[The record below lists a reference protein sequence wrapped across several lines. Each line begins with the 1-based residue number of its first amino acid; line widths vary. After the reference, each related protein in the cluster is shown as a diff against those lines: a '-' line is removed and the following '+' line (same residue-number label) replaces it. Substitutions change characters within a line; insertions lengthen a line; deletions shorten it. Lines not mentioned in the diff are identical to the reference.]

1 MRQASWEDL
10 FREGEA
16 KVVKPPFWSKL
27 AIFSWEELVT
37 LAIVMVG
44 FLTVV
49 QSMSSANWVNDMPS
63 LYPIAFLGLAVGLV
77 MSRLKVNEILT
88 HLIALTIGLVG
99 VFLAVSANLEGSYSD
114 RGNEIY
120 ERFADWMQAASS
132 GGISN
137 DNLPFILLVVSTTYL
152 AAYVAAWAI
161 FRWYNAWVGVVPGGL
176 ALLTNISYLPGQNG
190 FPLLIYLFCAI
201 LLVARVNLLR
211 KARQWRAD
219 RTQYPDLISLH
230 VLNVTVW
237 VALGLLAFAWI
248 LPVGSGSGKIYSVW
262 DTVTSPV
269 TGPLESLNRVFLS
282 VNSKKGSS
290 IHSFG
295 ATLPL
300 LGEINLGGGEI
311 MRVTAQETGYLRA
324 QSYDV
329 YTAQGWKIGP
339 SSVATT
345 GTWPALKALQSA
357 EESRRQLRRPV
368 SIQVTASK
376 ATGVLVSEGDPLAV
390 SVDSRVVYGADQ
402 TDVTSVRPTAQL
414 KEGSQYRV
422 DSTVSNASVSRLQTA
437 PTNYA
442 PWLQTYLNLP
452 PDLPRRVTG
461 KAREVTQGMDNPYD
475 KANAI
480 EQYLRGITV
489 DTKIQAAPPKR
500 DSVDYFL
507 FTSQKGYFDYHASA
521 MVVLL
526 RSVGVP
532 ARLAVGYTLRPQD
545 RIPDTNVYV
554 LSEANAFAWPEV
566 YFPTLGW
573 VEFNPTPS
581 EPRVNRSG
589 QDDTSFSDGATDEF
603 IDESMLPNDLP
614 VNTEPAAEAVNAL
627 EIDEG
632 SSIVGRIV
640 FTVVLGLMALTLAV
654 FISFNYAWS
663 RGLSGQPFA
672 VQVWEKTLRLARWS
686 RVRPTPQETPRDIIA
701 RLHKELPDVKDL
713 DYMGDAYV
721 RARYGRKELTDE
733 EHDRLSGIFKQ
744 ARNTLLARL
753 LRWK

>member
-1 MRQASWEDL
+1 MRQASWEEL
-10 FREGEA
+10 FREGEVRE
-16 KVVKPPFWSKL
+16 KKPSVWSRL

-63 LYPIAFLGLAVGLV
+63 LYPIAFVGLTFGLV
-77 MSRLKVNEILT
+77 MSRLKINEVLT
-88 HLIALTIGLVG
+88 HLMALTLGLVA
-99 VFLAVSANLEGSYSD
+99 VFLSVSTSLEGSYMD
-114 RGNEIY
+114 RGEEIY
-120 ERFADWMQAASS
+120 ERFADWMHAAST

-176 ALLTNISYLPGQNG
+176 ALLTNISYLPGQRSL
-190 FPLLIYLFCAI
+190 PLLIYLFCAI

-211 KARQWRAD
+211 KARQWRED
-219 RTQYPDLISLH
+219 RTRYPDFISLH

-237 VALGLLAFAWI
+237 VALGLLALAWV
-248 LPVGSGSGKIYSVW
+248 LPVGSGSGKIYTVW

-295 ATLPL
+295 NTLPL

-368 SIQVTASK
+368 SIQVTTSK
-376 ATGVLVSEGDPLAV
+376 TSGVLVSQGDPLAV
-390 SVDSRVVYGADQ
+390 SIDSRVVYGGDQ

-414 KEGSQYRV
+414 KEGAQYRV
-422 DSTVSNASVSRLQTA
+422 DSTISNASVQRLETA
-437 PTNYA
+437 PVNYPA
-442 PWLQTYLNLP
+442 WVQSYLALP

-461 KAREVTQGMDNPYD
+461 KAREITQGMDNPYA

-480 EQYLRGITV
+480 EQYLRAITV

-507 FTSQKGYFDYHASA
+507 FTSQRGYFDYHASA

-532 ARLAVGYTLRPQD
+532 SRLAVGYTLRPQD

-589 QDDTSFSDGATDEF
+589 QDDTTFSDGTTDEF
-603 IDESMLPNDLP
+603 VDESALPNDLP
-614 VNTEPAAEAVNAL
+614 VNTEPATETIQAL
-627 EIDEG
+627 EIDE
-632 SSIVGRIV
+632 SNSIIGRVV
-640 FTVVLGLMALTLAV
+640 FTIVLALMALTMAV
-654 FISFNYAWS
+654 FLVFNYTWS
-663 RGLSGQPFA
+663 RGLTGQPYP

-686 RVRPTPQETPRDIIA
+686 RVRPTPQETPKDIVA
-701 RLHKELPDVKDL
+701 RLRKELPDVKDL

-721 RARYGRKELTDE
+721 RARYGRKDLTE
-733 EHDRLSGIFKQ
+733 AEHDRLSGIFKQ